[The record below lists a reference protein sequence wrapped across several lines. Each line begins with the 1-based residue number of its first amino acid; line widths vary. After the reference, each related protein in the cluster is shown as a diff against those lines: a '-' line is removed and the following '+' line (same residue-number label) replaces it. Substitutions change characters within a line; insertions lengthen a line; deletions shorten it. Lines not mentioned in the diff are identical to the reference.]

1 MNTCENF
8 MLSNFE
14 LFVFENRFR
23 SIYLKMSYEFRYI
36 NAFYSKLRDFYIY
49 LFYYGS
55 PCRSEIGV
63 HVYYIS
69 NCRTYNILFLYEENN
84 VEWLPWYLF
93 LLWSVTLRGMTPSL
107 LTIHFPNYLD
117 SEQNKIGY
125 AVKNLMRRNMIELL
139 SKRLM
144 CLFRIRPRRLSK
156 FIFASN
162 DKRYQPLPCL

>member
-1 MNTCENF
+1 MVAVI
-8 MLSNFE
+8 SV
-14 LFVFENRFR
+14 FVVIGNIE
-23 SIYLKMSYEFRYI
+23 
-36 NAFYSKLRDFYIY
+36 RDDTFIVN
-49 LFYYGS
+49 
-55 PCRSEIGV
+55 P
-63 HVYYIS
+63 
-69 NCRTYNILFLYEENN
+69 
-84 VEWLPWYLF
+84 
-93 LLWSVTLRGMTPSL
+93 
-107 LTIHFPNYLD
+107 IHFPNYLD